1 MKHRVLII
9 IVLFCLIVCF
19 TGVTYSLFTSESF
32 GIFVLIENRIYM
44 NRIILTG
51 NGFDLAHNLPT
62 SYTHFIDW
70 YWNDWKKKLKT
81 GKKIIENPL
90 LYIDN
95 KTDYTVWE
103 MLLRSSEYIDS
114 FSGHEFGEKILKSKT
129 N

>member
-1 MKHRVLII
+1 
-9 IVLFCLIVCF
+9 
-19 TGVTYSLFTSESF
+19 
-32 GIFVLIENRIYM
+32 M

-90 LYIDN
+90 LYIEN
-95 KTDYTVWE
+95 KTDYTVWD

-114 FSGHEFGEKILKSKT
+114 FSGHEFGEKILKSKSAFGQYFSIQPCCFLQKICQSIET
-129 N
+129 KGWVDIENEYYKQLVEC